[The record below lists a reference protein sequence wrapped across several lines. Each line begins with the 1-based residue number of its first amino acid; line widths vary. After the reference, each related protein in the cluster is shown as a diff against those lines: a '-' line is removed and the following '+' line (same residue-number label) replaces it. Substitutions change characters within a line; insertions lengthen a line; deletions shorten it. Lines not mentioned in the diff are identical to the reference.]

1 MKKISLLIVL
11 LSAVLLI
18 SGCGTSNSKKEETKN
33 IEGNL
38 NDIIEKVYADL
49 PEDHTPSGLT
59 NIELNDENIA
69 DYIGTKDIA
78 YKEAIARE
86 SMIGAIAH
94 SVILI
99 RTEKDADIQEIKET
113 ILENVNPRKW
123 ICVGVEKEDVIIK
136 NIGDLLIVIIVED
149 EVGRESIS
157 EGFDKL
163 A

>member
-1 MKKISLLIVL
+1 MKKINLLLIL
-11 LSAVLLI
+11 FASILLI
-18 SGCGTSNSKKEETKN
+18 AGCGKEETKEKAKN

-38 NDIIEKVYADL
+38 NDIIEKVYKDL
-49 PEDHTPSGLT
+49 PEDHTPNGLT

-69 DYIGTKDIA
+69 DYIGTKDIK

-99 RTEKDADIQEIKET
+99 RTEKDADIKEMKET

-123 ICVGVEKEDVIIK
+123 VCVGVEKEDVIIK
-136 NIGDLLIVIIVED
+136 NKGDLLIVIIVED
-149 EVGRESIS
+149 EVGRKSIS

-163 A
+163 S

>member
-1 MKKISLLIVL
+1 MKKISLLLIL
-11 LSAVLLI
+11 LSAVLLVT
-18 SGCGTSNSKKEETKN
+18 GCGKEEKKETKN

-38 NDIIEKVYADL
+38 NDIIEKVYKDL
-49 PEDHTPSGLT
+49 PEDHTPSGLS
-59 NIELNDENIA
+59 NIELNDGNIA
-69 DYIGTKDIA
+69 DYIGTKDIE

-99 RTEKDADIQEIKET
+99 RTEKDADIASMKET

-123 ICVGVEKEDVIIK
+123 VCVGVEKEDVIIK
-136 NIGDLLIVIIVED
+136 NKGDLLIVIIIED
-149 EVGRESIS
+149 EVGRKSIS

-163 A
+163 S

>member
-1 MKKISLLIVL
+1 MKKFSLLIII
-11 LSAVLLI
+11 LSAVLLL
-18 SGCGTSNSKKEETKN
+18 SGCGNKKEEVKN
-33 IEGNL
+33 VEGKL
-38 NDIIEKVYADL
+38 EDIIEKVYADL
-49 PEDHTPSGLT
+49 PADNTPSGLT

-69 DYIGTKDIA
+69 DYIGTKDIE

-99 RTEKDADIQEIKET
+99 RTEEDADIKAMKET

-123 ICVGVEKEDVIIK
+123 VCVGVEKEDVIIK

-149 EVGRESIS
+149 EVGRNSIS
-157 EGFDKL
+157 DGFDKL

>member
-1 MKKISLLIVL
+1 M
-11 LSAVLLI
+11 
-18 SGCGTSNSKKEETKN
+18 SKETKN

-49 PEDHTPSGLT
+49 PKDHTPSGLS

-69 DYIGTKDIA
+69 DYIGTKDIE

-86 SMIGAIAH
+86 SMIGSIAH

-99 RTEKDADIQEIKET
+99 RTEKDADIASMKET

-136 NIGDLLIVIIVED
+136 NKGDLLIVIIIED
-149 EVGRESIS
+149 EVGRKSIS

-163 A
+163 S

>member
-1 MKKISLLIVL
+1 MMKKFSLLIVI
-11 LSAVLLI
+11 LSAVLLL
-18 SGCGTSNSKKEETKN
+18 SGCGNKKEEVKN
-33 IEGNL
+33 VEGKL
-38 NDIIEKVYADL
+38 EDIIEKVYADL
-49 PEDHTPSGLT
+49 PADNTPNGLT

-69 DYIGTKDIA
+69 DYIGTKDIE

-99 RTEKDADIQEIKET
+99 RTEEDADIKAMKET

-123 ICVGVEKEDVIIK
+123 VCVGVEKEDVIIK

-149 EVGRESIS
+149 EVGRNSIS
-157 EGFDKL
+157 DGFDKL

>member
-1 MKKISLLIVL
+1 MKKISLLLIL
-11 LSAVLLI
+11 LSAALLVT
-18 SGCGTSNSKKEETKN
+18 GCGKEEKKETKN

-38 NDIIEKVYADL
+38 NDIIEKVYKDL
-49 PEDHTPSGLT
+49 PEDHTPSGLS

-69 DYIGTKDIA
+69 DYIGTKDIE

-99 RTEKDADIQEIKET
+99 RTEKDADIASMKET

-123 ICVGVEKEDVIIK
+123 VCVGVEKEDVIIK
-136 NIGDLLIVIIVED
+136 SKGNLIVLIMIENA
-149 EVGRESIS
+149 ETREKIDNN
-157 EGFDKL
+157 FNNL
-163 A
+163 

>member
-1 MKKISLLIVL
+1 MKKFSLLIVI
-11 LSAVLLI
+11 LSAVLLLT
-18 SGCGTSNSKKEETKN
+18 GCGNKKEAVKN
-33 IEGNL
+33 VEGKL
-38 NDIIEKVYADL
+38 EDIIEKVYADL
-49 PEDHTPSGLT
+49 PADNTPSGLT

-69 DYIGTKDIA
+69 DYIGTKDIE

-99 RTEKDADIQEIKET
+99 RTEEDADIKAMKET

-123 ICVGVEKEDVIIK
+123 VCVGVEKEDVIIK

-149 EVGRESIS
+149 EVGRNSIS
-157 EGFDKL
+157 DGFDKL

>member
-1 MKKISLLIVL
+1 MKKISLLLIL
-11 LSAVLLI
+11 LSAVLLVT
-18 SGCGTSNSKKEETKN
+18 GCGKEEKKETKN
-33 IEGNL
+33 IEGKL
-38 NDIIEKVYADL
+38 NDIIEKVYKDL
-49 PEDHTPSGLT
+49 PEDHTPSGLS

-69 DYIGTKDIA
+69 DYIGTKDIE

-99 RTEKDADIQEIKET
+99 RTEKDADIASMKET

-123 ICVGVEKEDVIIK
+123 VCVGVEKEDVIIK
-136 NIGDLLIVIIVED
+136 NKGDLLIVIIIED
-149 EVGRESIS
+149 EVGRKSIS

-163 A
+163 S